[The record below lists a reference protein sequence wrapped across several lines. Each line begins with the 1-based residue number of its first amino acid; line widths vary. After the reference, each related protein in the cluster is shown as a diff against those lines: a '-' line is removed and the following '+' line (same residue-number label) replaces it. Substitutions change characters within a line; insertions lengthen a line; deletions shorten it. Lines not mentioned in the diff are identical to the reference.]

1 MFVPSSYAVA
11 LVTALLSMCCWGSW
25 SNFLVAA
32 GDKIRFELFYIN
44 MSASVF
50 LTSVAAAFTL
60 GMVSTGGKGG
70 EHSFLHDYGNVSMER
85 FLLSFLAGLVFNVA
99 NLLLCKGIAMLGLA
113 LAFPLCIGT
122 ALVLGTVVTYAIQED
137 KADSNAVLLFVGVFV
152 AFAAVCAA
160 AAVHRCKEQ
169 QLQSHRSTSADA
181 DEVLFEQVPGESS
194 SGEPSL
200 ARKLVVCIVGGIL
213 MGLWNPLVA
222 LAEAGDHGV
231 SPYSN
236 LIFYTLAVFL
246 SSLAIAPLIIM
257 YPIEGGKGS
266 EVSSAL
272 YEYRTANRVLH
283 VYGFAGGLIWCLG
296 TLANAVAGNS
306 GILSSAESY
315 AIGQCANMI
324 AIFWGVFYFREFEGT
339 NWVVKGGLV
348 LVCLLYVLA
357 IALIALSSKA

>member
-1 MFVPSSYAVA
+1 VF
-11 LVTALLSMCCWGSW
+11 
-25 SNFLVAA
+25 A

-44 MSASVF
+44 FSASIV
-50 LTSVAAAFTL
+50 LGSLVAAFTL
-60 GMVSTGGKGG
+60 GMVSTSGKGG
-70 EHSFLHDYGNVSMER
+70 EHSFLHDYGKVPSGR
-85 FLLSFLAGLVFNVA
+85 FFLSFLAGFVFNIA

-137 KADSNAVLLFVGVFV
+137 KSDSNAVLLFIGVFI

-169 QLQSHRSTSADA
+169 QLQGQGRGLSNSGHAD
-181 DEVLFEQVPGESS
+181 DVFIEQIQRESS
-194 SGEPSL
+194 SGSPSL
-200 ARKLVVCIVGGIL
+200 ARKLIVCVVGGVL

-222 LAEAGDHGV
+222 LAEKGNQGI

-236 LIFYTLAVFL
+236 LIFFTLAVFI
-246 SSLAIAPLIIM
+246 STFGIAPLIIV

-266 EVSSAL
+266 DVSSAL
-272 YEYRTANRVLH
+272 REYRLAQRILH
-283 VYGFAGGLIWCLG
+283 VYGFAGGLVWCLG

-324 AIFWGVFYFREFEGT
+324 AIFWGVFYFQEFKGT
-339 NWVVKGGLV
+339 NWVVKSGLV

-357 IALIALSSKA
+357 IALIALSSNA